1 MKNAKKIVS
10 ITLCAVIMVLVFA
23 TAVSAAEATPYYN
36 NFNSAMIN
44 FRIEDGIATATVD
57 YSGLLGITSKVTIKC
72 TIEKRSFLFFWS
84 DVYEHKIV
92 TLNGSGTEI
101 FEYQV
106 SPGTYRATIE
116 CTFSGTGGADDV
128 VTKQLTASY

>member
-1 MKNAKKIVS
+1 MKNAKKIIS

-36 NFNSAMIN
+36 NFNNAMIN
-44 FRIEDGIATATVD
+44 FHIEDGIATATVD
-57 YSGLLGITSKVTIKC
+57 YSGYSGIMTKATIKC

-84 DVYEHKIV
+84 DVYEQEFV
-92 TLNGSGTEI
+92 TLNVNKTI
-101 FEYQV
+101 VFEYPV
-106 SPGTYRATIE
+106 SSGTYRATIE

>member
-36 NFNSAMIN
+36 VHNVLIDF
-44 FRIEDGIATATVD
+44 FIEDGIATATVD
-57 YSGLLGITSKVTIKC
+57 YSGYSGIMTKATIKC

-84 DVYEHKIV
+84 DVYEQEFV
-92 TLNGSGTEI
+92 TLNVNKTVV
-101 FEYQV
+101 FEYPV
-106 SPGTYRATIE
+106 SSGTYRATIE

>member
-1 MKNAKKIVS
+1 MKNAKKIIS

-36 NFNSAMIN
+36 NVHNVLIDF
-44 FRIEDGIATATVD
+44 FIEDGIATATVN
-57 YSGLLGITSKVTIKC
+57 YSGLPGITTQVTIKC

-84 DVYEHKIV
+84 DVYEQKTV
-92 TLNGSGTEI
+92 TINVSGTKI

-116 CTFSGTGGADDV
+116 CTFSGGGGADDV
-128 VTKQLTASY
+128 ITKQLTASC